1 MFEITDQPLSLEPVV
16 NAVRRSSSGAIA
28 TFLGVVRQR
37 TRGRQVRY
45 LEYEAYREMAIPK
58 MRVIA
63 DEIRRKWEVD
73 EIAMVHR
80 IGHLQVGEASVAIAV
95 SAPHRHQALA
105 ACAYAIDRLKE
116 TVPIWKK
123 EVWTDGEEWVGPSA
137 SDGGVAGGEFR
148 VSG

>member
-1 MFEITDQPLSLEPVV
+1 MFDITDQPLSLEPLVS
-16 NAVRRSSSGAIA
+16 AVTRSSSGAVA
-28 TFLGVVRQR
+28 SFLGVVREQ
-37 TRGRQVRY
+37 TRGRQVLY

-58 MRVIA
+58 MREIA
-63 DEIRRKWEVD
+63 DEIRGKWKVD

-80 IGHLQVGEASVAIAV
+80 IGHLEIGEVSVAIAV

-123 EVWTDGEEWVGPSA
+123 EVWTDGEEWVRPGTLQP
-137 SDGGVAGGEFR
+137 R
-148 VSG
+148 

>member
-1 MFEITDQPLSLEPVV
+1 MFEITDQPISLESLV
-16 NAVRRSSSGAIA
+16 NTVTRPSSGAIA
-28 TFLGVVRQR
+28 TFLGVVREQ

-58 MRVIA
+58 MREIA
-63 DEIRRKWEVD
+63 EEIRRKWEVD

-80 IGHLQVGEASVAIAV
+80 IGHLVIGEASVAIAV

-123 EVWTDGEEWVGPSA
+123 EVWTDGEEWVGPP
-137 SDGGVAGGEFR
+137 G
-148 VSG
+148 

>member
-1 MFEITDQPLSLEPVV
+1 MFEITDQPISLESLV
-16 NAVRRSSSGAIA
+16 NTVTRPSSGAIA
-28 TFLGVVRQR
+28 TFLGVVRER

-58 MRVIA
+58 MREIA
-63 DEIRRKWEVD
+63 EEIRRKWEVD

-80 IGHLQVGEASVAIAV
+80 IGHLQIGEASVAIAV

-123 EVWTDGEEWVGPSA
+123 EVWTDGEEWVGPP
-137 SDGGVAGGEFR
+137 G
-148 VSG
+148 

>member
-1 MFEITDQPLSLEPVV
+1 MFDITDQPLSLEPLVS
-16 NAVRRSSSGAIA
+16 AVTRSSSGAVA
-28 TFLGVVRQR
+28 SFLGVVREQ
-37 TRGRQVRY
+37 TRGRQVLY

-58 MRVIA
+58 MREIA
-63 DEIRRKWEVD
+63 DEIRRKWKVD

-80 IGHLQVGEASVAIAV
+80 IGHLKIGEASVAIAV

-123 EVWTDGEEWVGPSA
+123 EVWTDGEEWIGPA
-137 SDGGVAGGEFR
+137 ACEHQ
-148 VSG
+148 

>member
-1 MFEITDQPLSLEPVV
+1 MFDITDRSLSLEPLVS
-16 NAVRRSSSGAIA
+16 AVTRSSSGAVA
-28 TFLGVVRQR
+28 SFLGVVREQ
-37 TRGRQVRY
+37 TRGRQVLY

-58 MRVIA
+58 MREIA
-63 DEIRRKWEVD
+63 DEIRRKWKVD

-80 IGHLQVGEASVAIAV
+80 IGHLEIGEASVAIAV

-123 EVWTDGEEWVGPSA
+123 EVWTDGEEWVGP
-137 SDGGVAGGEFR
+137 GTCEHH
-148 VSG
+148 

>member
-1 MFEITDQPLSLEPVV
+1 MFDITDRSLSLEPLVS
-16 NAVRRSSSGAIA
+16 AVTRSSSGAVA
-28 TFLGVVRQR
+28 SFLGVVREQ
-37 TRGRQVRY
+37 TRGRQVLY

-58 MRVIA
+58 MREIA
-63 DEIRRKWEVD
+63 DEIRRKWKVD

-80 IGHLQVGEASVAIAV
+80 IGRLEIGEVSVAIAV

-123 EVWTDGEEWVGPSA
+123 EVWTDGEEWVGPA
-137 SDGGVAGGEFR
+137 R
-148 VSG
+148 

>member
-1 MFEITDQPLSLEPVV
+1 MFDITDRSLSLEPLVS
-16 NAVRRSSSGAIA
+16 AVTRSSSGAVA
-28 TFLGVVRQR
+28 SFLGVVREQ
-37 TRGRQVRY
+37 TRGRQVLY

-58 MRVIA
+58 MREIA
-63 DEIRRKWEVD
+63 DEIRQKWKVD

-80 IGHLQVGEASVAIAV
+80 IGRLEIGEVSVAIAV

-123 EVWTDGEEWVGPSA
+123 EVWTDGEEWVGPA
-137 SDGGVAGGEFR
+137 R
-148 VSG
+148 

>member
-1 MFEITDQPLSLEPVV
+1 MFDITDQPLLLEPLV
-16 NAVRRSSSGAIA
+16 NAVRRSSSGAVA
-28 TFLGVVRQR
+28 AFLGVVREQ

-58 MRVIA
+58 MREIA

-95 SAPHRHQALA
+95 AAPHRHQALA
-105 ACAYAIDRLKE
+105 ACAYAIDRFKE

-123 EVWTDGEEWVGPSA
+123 EVWTDGEEWVGPS
-137 SDGGVAGGEFR
+137 G
-148 VSG
+148 

>member
-1 MFEITDQPLSLEPVV
+1 MFDITDQPLSLEPLVS
-16 NAVRRSSSGAIA
+16 AVTRSSSGAVA
-28 TFLGVVRQR
+28 SFLGVVREQ
-37 TRGRQVRY
+37 TRGRQVLY

-58 MRVIA
+58 MREIA
-63 DEIRRKWEVD
+63 DEIRRKWKVD

-80 IGHLQVGEASVAIAV
+80 IGHLKIGEASVAIAV

-123 EVWTDGEEWVGPSA
+123 EVWTDGEEWVRPGTLQP
-137 SDGGVAGGEFR
+137 R
-148 VSG
+148 

>member
-1 MFEITDQPLSLEPVV
+1 MFDITDRSLSLEPLVS
-16 NAVRRSSSGAIA
+16 AVTRSSSGAVA
-28 TFLGVVRQR
+28 SFLGVVREQ
-37 TRGRQVRY
+37 TRGRQVLY

-58 MRVIA
+58 MREIA
-63 DEIRRKWEVD
+63 DEIRRKWKVD

-80 IGHLQVGEASVAIAV
+80 IGHLEIGEASVAIAV

-123 EVWTDGEEWVGPSA
+123 EVWTDGEEWVGPA
-137 SDGGVAGGEFR
+137 ACDGGVAGSEFR
-148 VSG
+148 VSS

>member
-1 MFEITDQPLSLEPVV
+1 MFDITDQPLSLERLVS
-16 NAVRRSSSGAIA
+16 AVTRSSSGAVA
-28 TFLGVVRQR
+28 SFLGVVREQ
-37 TRGRQVRY
+37 TRGRQVLY

-58 MRVIA
+58 MREIA
-63 DEIRRKWEVD
+63 DEIRRKWKVD

-80 IGHLQVGEASVAIAV
+80 IGHLEIGEASVAIAV

-123 EVWTDGEEWVGPSA
+123 EVWTDGEEWVGPA
-137 SDGGVAGGEFR
+137 ACDHH
-148 VSG
+148 

>member
-1 MFEITDQPLSLEPVV
+1 MFDITDQPIFLEPLVK
-16 NAVRRSSSGAIA
+16 AVSRSSSGAIA
-28 TFLGVVRQR
+28 TFLGVVREQ
-37 TRGRQVRY
+37 TRSRQVLY

-58 MRVIA
+58 MREIA
-63 DEIRRKWEVD
+63 DEIRRKWKVD

-80 IGHLQVGEASVAIAV
+80 IGHLEIGEVSVAIAV

-123 EVWTDGEEWVGPSA
+123 EVWTDGEEWVGP
-137 SDGGVAGGEFR
+137 GTCEHQ
-148 VSG
+148 